1 MLSYFL
7 PPQTETP
14 KSTLIKTIE
23 FLEKQSIDETAF
35 KLLNALASGLLWSE
49 ESDTALFEARTCN
62 SARIIRPS
70 NAKCRS

>member
-7 PPQTETP
+7 PPQSETP

-23 FLEKQSIDETAF
+23 FQELQSIDETAF

-49 ESDTALFEARTCN
+49 QSDTALFEARTCN
-62 SARIIRPS
+62 ISRTIRPR
-70 NAKCRS
+70 NAKC